1 MKKFLGKTNIDE
13 TFRLKE
19 CLGTERI
26 TQQAKIFVQI
36 LPFFWPNF
44 GTKLQNIAKNLR
56 NLA

>member
-36 LPFFWPNF
+36 LPFFLPNF
-44 GTKLQNIAKNLR
+44 GTKLRNIAKN
-56 NLA
+56 